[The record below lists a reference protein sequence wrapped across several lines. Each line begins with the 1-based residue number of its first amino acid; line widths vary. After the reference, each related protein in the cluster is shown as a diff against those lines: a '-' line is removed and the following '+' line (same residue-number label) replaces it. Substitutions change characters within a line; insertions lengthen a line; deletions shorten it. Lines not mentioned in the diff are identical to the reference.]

1 MMGWLAERHTTNAK
15 IRRMESALT
24 LTIVRLQRP
33 LAFAAALVVFA
44 LASQA
49 QPTLAQAPTLP
60 VRANLVVVAS
70 SVPDP
75 AIGTACTLNVE
86 PVSNGRFNCRVRVE
100 CGSRIAYGAGTAG
113 LNTCLVA
120 GDGALVVHDLR
131 SDDGD
136 PALSLVVRPRSVTAS
151 VSTDTWR
158 MALSLSPFQPA
169 AAQAAAV
176 PVVVPTA
183 AVAPSARQSRV
194 SDCLVQDQHGV
205 VSVRCGAVSARCSRV
220 ARLDTR
226 SESDPQGAQVALEA
240 HSCPLGD
247 RAVVAVVLD
256 RAGTRQVQGVAPLSD
271 RPSTPRLQR
280 VQGAELVVTAPLGA
294 LPVDPNALQ
303 SGAGRQVV
311 VVTWLDASGSQWQSA
326 IHAASGVGT
335 NLGTFASCSGSAAA
349 ANDRATCLTLRPHQ
363 ATCALTHRWTLAVR
377 PPLVDETQRGLHA
390 FHFGSIV
397 ADPLT
402 GILSESTTCDLPFEL
417 VTSIHPN
424 DYFSLGDPGETYSHD
439 LDGLLRFQQ
448 LGTVIN
454 ASHRDFATALRAAG
468 ARNARWEVRNES
480 ASIYVDYTVDY
491 LPQPGRC
498 PGPVVGLAAAHSGPQ
513 WLITYDHV
521 GGPRAEPIQR
531 TDPRLSVN
539 QCVD

>member
-1 MMGWLAERHTTNAK
+1 MKSILA
-15 IRRMESALT
+15 
-24 LTIVRLQRP
+24 LTIVRLQGP
-33 LAFAAALVVFA
+33 LAFAAALAVA
-44 LASQA
+44 LASQT
-49 QPTLAQAPTLP
+49 QSTLAQPPTLP
-60 VRANLVVVAS
+60 LRTNLVVVAS
-70 SVPDP
+70 SVTDP

-86 PVSNGRFNCRVRVE
+86 PASNGQFNCRVRVE
-100 CGSRIAYGAGTAG
+100 CGSRVAYGAGTAG
-113 LNTCLVA
+113 LNTCQLA

-136 PALSLVVRPRSVTAS
+136 PALSLVVRPGSVTAS

-158 MALSLSPFQPA
+158 MALSLAPVQPA
-169 AAQAAAV
+169 AVQQAAV
-176 PVVVPTA
+176 PVG
-183 AVAPSARQSRV
+183 VAPTTTVAPGARQARA
-194 SDCLVQDQHGV
+194 SDCLVQDQRGV

-220 ARLDTR
+220 ARLDAH
-226 SESDPQGAQVALEA
+226 SDSDPHGAQVAMEA
-240 HSCPLGD
+240 HSCSLGD
-247 RAVVAVVLD
+247 RAVVAVVVD
-256 RAGTRQVQGVAPLSD
+256 RAGTRQVEGVAPLSD
-271 RPSTPRLQR
+271 RPAQGRLQR

-294 LPVDPNALQ
+294 LPVDPNALH
-303 SGAGRQVV
+303 SGTGRQVIV
-311 VVTWLDASGSQWQSA
+311 LTWLDASGAQWQSA

-335 NLGTFASCSGSAAA
+335 NLGTFATCSGTAAA

-363 ATCALTHRWTLAVR
+363 AACALTHRWTLAVR

-417 VTSIHPN
+417 VTSIHPM
-424 DYFSLGDPGETYSHD
+424 DYYSLGDPGDTFSND

-448 LGTVIN
+448 FGTVIN

-468 ARNARWEVRNES
+468 VRNARWEVRNES
-480 ASIYVDYTVDY
+480 ASIYVNHGVDY

-498 PGPVVGLAAAHSGPQ
+498 PGPVVGLTASYNGPQ
-513 WLITYDHV
+513 WLITYDQA
-521 GGPRAEPIQR
+521 GGPRAQPIQR

-539 QCVD
+539 QCME

>member
-1 MMGWLAERHTTNAK
+1 
-15 IRRMESALT
+15 MEST
-24 LTIVRLQRP
+24 LTQNIVGLLGPRM
-33 LAFAAALVVFA
+33 LAVVFVVVA
-44 LASQA
+44 LASQVQQAQA
-49 QPTLAQAPTLP
+49 QPTSQPRRT
-60 VRANLVVVAS
+60 NLLVTAS
-70 SVPDP
+70 SVSDL
-75 AIGTACTLNVE
+75 AIGTSCALTIEAAAVG
-86 PVSNGRFNCRVRVE
+86 SFNCRVRIE
-100 CGSRIAYGAGTAG
+100 CAGRVVYGAGTSG
-113 LNTCLVA
+113 FNMCHVER
-120 GDGALVVHDLR
+120 DGALAVRDSR

-136 PALSLVVRPRSVTAS
+136 PALSLVDRGGAVTIS

-158 MALSLSPFQPA
+158 MALSTAPVQTVGVPA
-169 AAQAAAV
+169 G
-176 PVVVPTA
+176 VVPSTA
-183 AVAPSARQSRV
+183 IAPGARQVRV
-194 SDCLVQDQHGV
+194 SDCLVQDQQGV
-205 VSVRCGAVSARCSRV
+205 VSVRCGAVSARCSRA
-220 ARLDTR
+220 ARLDAH
-226 SESDPQGAQVALEA
+226 SDSDPHGAQVALEA

-294 LPVDPNALQ
+294 LPVDPNALH
-303 SGAGRQVV
+303 GGTGRQVV

-349 ANDRATCLTLRPHQ
+349 TNDRATCLTLRPHQ

-377 PPLVDETQRGLHA
+377 PPLVDETQRGLHP

-402 GILSESTTCDLPFEL
+402 GILSEPTSCDLPFEL
-417 VTSIHPN
+417 VTSLHPN

-491 LPQPGRC
+491 LPEPGRC
-498 PGPVVGLAAAHSGPQ
+498 PGPVVGLAAAHGGPQ
-513 WLITYDHV
+513 WLITYDHA

-531 TDPRLSVN
+531 TDARLSVN